1 MRSLSVVSESA
12 LVTQPIDR
20 AQQKARDRSDRER
33 RRVNVARWR
42 WLEDHLTA
50 VEIAAALARLKPPI
64 LVSAR
69 TVERDCIEIQK
80 DARRY
85 LSVAHFDAR
94 FEVST
99 ALARYE
105 MLARKGTARALRVNS
120 ADAAKWARVAVQATE
135 AKMALL
141 QDVGLIDRRLGV
153 LLVEDGERAD
163 RIPSGTELAEMW
175 RNITV
180 TEADLTSEADLAY
193 RYGDQAAAEAAAR
206 EATAGTAPG
215 SNGSGNKSS

>member
-1 MRSLSVVSESA
+1 MSETA
-12 LVTQPIDR
+12 LITKPIDP

-33 RRVNVARWR
+33 RRVHVARLR

-69 TVERDCIEIQK
+69 TVERDFIEIQK
-80 DARRY
+80 DSRRY
-85 LSVAHFDAR
+85 VSAAHFDAR

-105 MLARKGTARALRVNS
+105 MLARKSTQRALMVNA
-120 ADAAKWARVAVQATE
+120 ADSAKWARVAVQATE

-141 QDVGLIDRRLGV
+141 QDVGLIDRRFGV
-153 LLVEDGERAD
+153 LLVDDGERAD
-163 RIPSGTELAEMW
+163 RIPSGTELQEMF
-175 RNITV
+175 RNVVV
-180 TEADLTSEADLAY
+180 TEADLTSEAEIAFK
-193 RYGDQAAAEAAAR
+193 YGDQAAAEAAAR
-206 EATAGTAPG
+206 EATAGTAHG
-215 SNGSGNKSS
+215 SNGNGDG